1 MTISIDV
8 VSDIVLSIVTIIIS
22 IIAWRT
28 GYKANRTTIES
39 SAFNM
44 INNSKSILDKML
56 VETPNGEMKD
66 FSPLIED
73 YLITLNYA
81 CSLYYDKKINRKR
94 FRILYSQDIL
104 TLFSAE
110 SFQKILNKNPNDF
123 TFLRRIHVTITELH
137 S

>member
-1 MTISIDV
+1 
-8 VSDIVLSIVTIIIS
+8 
-22 IIAWRT
+22 
-28 GYKANRTTIES
+28 
-39 SAFNM
+39 
-44 INNSKSILDKML
+44 ML
-56 VETPNGEMKD
+56 VETPNGETKD

-94 FRILYSQDIL
+94 FRILYSQDII
-104 TLFSAE
+104 TLFSVE